1 LGLDS
6 KLALNKKYLQIN
18 RDFDRKKER
27 MKILL
32 VEDDSFSA
40 NALAEILKAHRYTT
54 DIAADAETALDLAT
68 AFEYDLVLLDILLPK
83 LDGISLC
90 EQLRQQQNAIPIL
103 FLSVKDSKSDIV
115 KGLNAGGDD
124 YIVKPYDVSELIARM
139 QSLLRRGNLPISMV
153 LTWGDLCLNP
163 VTGEVTYS
171 DRKVPFSAK
180 EYSLLELFLK
190 NPQRL
195 FSRSAI
201 IDSVW
206 SLDETPIEK
215 TVTTHI
221 KDIRQKLKAAGCDAN
236 VIETVYGLGYR
247 LHSAPKVERED
258 TQVQEQ
264 QIQRQREQALESVA
278 KVIDRFRDSFTEQ
291 IASLEKA
298 LYELQKSNAVTSSL
312 RREAQREAHKLAGS
326 LKIFGYP
333 KGSQIAREIEHL
345 LLDEKTLG
353 EKEVLQLDKLI
364 YRLKKDLKK
373 LPTPPATE
381 DN

>member
-1 LGLDS
+1 LRLGSLT
-6 KLALNKKYLQIN
+6 KNRYLNLG
-18 RDFDRKKER
+18 KER
-27 MKILL
+27 VKILL

-40 NALAEILKAHRYTT
+40 TALAEILKAHRYTT
-54 DIAADAETALDLAT
+54 DIAEDAETALDLAT

-90 EQLRQQQNAIPIL
+90 QQLRQQQNAIPIL

-139 QSLLRRGNLPISMV
+139 QSLLRRGNLPISTV

-163 VTGEVTYS
+163 VTGEITYG
-171 DRKVPFSAK
+171 DRKVPLSAK

-201 IDSVW
+201 IDRVW
-206 SLDETPIEK
+206 ALDETPIEK

-247 LHSAPKVERED
+247 LHSAPKVEPED
-258 TQVQEQ
+258 TQAQEQ
-264 QIQRQREQALESVA
+264 RQIQDRQREQNLESIV
-278 KVIDRFRDSFTEQ
+278 KVIERFRDSFTEQ
-291 IASLEKA
+291 IVVLEKA
-298 LYELQKSNAVTSSL
+298 LCQLKKSSAVTASL

-345 LLDEKTLG
+345 LLEDKILG
-353 EKEVLQLDKLI
+353 EKEALQFDKLI
-364 YRLKKDLKK
+364 YRLRKDLKNF
-373 LPTPPATE
+373 PTPLAVE

>member
-1 LGLDS
+1 V
-6 KLALNKKYLQIN
+6 
-18 RDFDRKKER
+18 
-27 MKILL
+27 KILL
-32 VEDDSFSA
+32 VEDDRFSA
-40 NALAEILKAHRYTT
+40 TALAEILKAHRYTT

-90 EQLRQQQNAIPIL
+90 QQLRQQKNAIPIL
-103 FLSVKDSKSDIV
+103 FLSVKNSKSDIV

-124 YIVKPYDVSELIARM
+124 YIVKPYDISELIARM
-139 QSLLRRGNLPISMV
+139 QSLLRRGNLPISTV
-153 LTWGDLCLNP
+153 LMWGALCLNP
-163 VTGEVTYS
+163 VTGDVTYG
-171 DRKVPFSAK
+171 DRKVPLSAK

-201 IDSVW
+201 IDRVW
-206 SLDETPIEK
+206 SLDDTPIEK

-247 LHSAPKVERED
+247 LNSAPKVESED
-258 TQVQEQ
+258 IQAQE
-264 QIQRQREQALESVA
+264 QRQREKDLESIA
-278 KVIDRFRDSFTEQ
+278 KVIDRFRDSFSEQ
-291 IASLEKA
+291 ILVLEKT
-298 LYELQKSNAVTSSL
+298 LCELQKSNAVTASL
-312 RREAQREAHKLAGS
+312 RLEAQREAHKLAGS

-345 LLDEKTLG
+345 LLEDKQLG
-353 EKEVLQLDKLI
+353 EKEALQFDKLI
-364 YRLKKDLKK
+364 YRLRKALKK
-373 LPTPPATE
+373 LPTPPAGE